1 MKLLLFSLFLQDKH
15 ENEEKTTSFKHFEVT
30 NYVNPHKL

>member
-1 MKLLLFSLFLQDKH
+1 MKLLLFSLFLQDKR